1 MMIKRARIQSFILYS
16 VFTIYILFLMK
27 LLLLSRVSLG
37 ELFRGEG
44 SLSRSFNLFPF
55 RSIIEFVF
63 GDEADAR
70 KFAFS
75 NLVGNIVIFIPLGVY
90 LSLLKKDKRAM
101 TIVVFIFLVSLFVEV
116 VQGIF
121 GIGTADVDDLIL
133 NCVGGWMGVLAYKF
147 LLLILREEKKA
158 ATAIAILSVAGLPVL
173 FLLLFMVKLRL

>member
-1 MMIKRARIQSFILYS
+1 
-16 VFTIYILFLMK
+16 MK

-37 ELFRGEG
+37 ELFSGEG

-90 LSLLKKDKRAM
+90 LSLLKKDNR
-101 TIVVFIFLVSLFVEV
+101 VRPVLWPIFLVSLLVEV
-116 VQGIF
+116 VQGVL
-121 GIGTADVDDLIL
+121 GLGTADVDDIIL
-133 NCVGGWMGVLAYKF
+133 NCLGGWIGILGYKF
-147 LLLILREEKKA
+147 LLLTFRDEKKVR
-158 ATAIAILSVAGLPVL
+158 TAVTILSVLGLPVL
-173 FLLLFMVKLRL
+173 LYLIFMVRLRL